1 MVTTMVTKNEHR
13 DAIAHARQLRAARPI
28 ATAANYDLDLDQ
40 VVISLSNGG
49 EFRFPAHNVQGLENA
64 KTRELQTIE
73 ISPSGFGIYFPKLD
87 VDLDVPEL
95 MLGHFGSRKW
105 MASAMGAIGGKSTSA
120 AKKAAARNNGAMGGR
135 PRHKR
140 KKAAAGG

>member
-1 MVTTMVTKNEHR
+1 MVTTNEYR
-13 DAIAHARQLRAARPI
+13 DAIAHAQQMRATRPI
-28 ATAANYDLDLDQ
+28 ATAAHYDLDFDQ

-49 EFRFPAHNVQGLENA
+49 EFRFPPHNVQGLEKA
-64 KTRELQTIE
+64 KTRELQAIE

-87 VDLDVPEL
+87 VDLHVPEL

-105 MASAMGAIGGKSTSA
+105 MASAMGAVGGRSTSA
-120 AKKAAARNNGAMGGR
+120 AKKAAARNNGALGGR

-140 KKAAAGG
+140 KKAAAGA

>member
-1 MVTTMVTKNEHR
+1 MVTTNEYR
-13 DAIAHARQLRAARPI
+13 NAISHAQQMRATRPI
-28 ATAANYDLDLDQ
+28 ATAATYDPGLDQ

-49 EFRFPAHNVQGLENA
+49 EFRFPPHNVQGLEKA
-64 KTRELQTIE
+64 RTRELQAIE

-105 MASAMGAIGGKSTSA
+105 MASAMGAIGGRSTSA
-120 AKKAAARNNGAMGGR
+120 AKKAAARDNGALGGR

-140 KKAAAGG
+140 GKVTAGA